1 MSKLEKYQDDGIY
14 QIRIMGNLGN
24 EWSGWLQG
32 MQVSSSK
39 DGGKTTITGHITDQA
54 RLRGILN
61 KIWDLNLILI
71 SVHRIKN

>member
-1 MSKLEKYQDDGIY
+1 MSKLEKYEDDGKY
-14 QIRIMGNLGN
+14 QIRIMGNLSN

-32 MQVSSSK
+32 MQISSSK
-39 DGGKTTITGHITDQA
+39 GGEITTITGRITDQA